1 MLFSD
6 PAFLFCF
13 LPIVLALHSL
23 LPRSGRNL
31 ILLAA
36 SLFFYAWGDS
46 RQMVVILLSIGINY
60 GLGLKMDQLS
70 EERHRRW
77 LMKIAVAFNIGMLIV
92 FKYTNFLFASLV
104 DLLGLPVSADYAP
117 QIELPIGISF
127 YTFQALSYVI
137 DVYRRQVKPQKR
149 LSNLALYIA
158 SFPQLIAGPIV
169 RYSDVQRQ
177 IVERVVNFHQ
187 FRRGIERF
195 IIGLG
200 KKMIIANTA
209 AEKADAVFAMQ
220 GAELTTADA
229 WLGAFAYTIQIYFD
243 FSGYTDMAIGIG
255 LMLGFRFAENFNYPY
270 ISRSITEFW
279 RRWHI
284 SLSTWVRDYLYI
296 PLGGNRR
303 GAFRTYFNLMVVF
316 LLCGLW
322 HGASWTFLVWGLVQ
336 GLVLIL
342 ERVGFG
348 RVLSRTGPLA
358 HLYTM
363 LVVMFAWVIFR
374 SDTLTQAWG
383 FIQVMLGVGGNWDL
397 SPALQAVISRYH
409 LLVLGVS
416 LIAAMPIVPALAS
429 QVRHLSERRPRLR
442 PFCRPTLE
450 LAQFTGIQLQ
460 FAWCVCLVFS
470 STYNP
475 FIYFQF

>member
-13 LPIVLALHSL
+13 LPIVLTLHSL
-23 LPRSGRNL
+23 LPRPCRNL

-60 GLGLKMDQLS
+60 WLGLKMDQLS
-70 EERHRRW
+70 EERHRRL

-104 DLLGLPVSADYAP
+104 DLLGLHGSVEYAP

-137 DVYRRQVKPQKR
+137 DVYRRQVEPQRR
-149 LSNLALYIA
+149 LRNLALYIA

-177 IVERVVNFHQ
+177 IVDRVVNFHQ

-209 AEKADAVFAMQ
+209 AEIADAVFAMQ
-220 GAELTTADA
+220 GSELSTADA
-229 WLGAFAYTIQIYFD
+229 WLGAFAYTVQIYFD

-270 ISRSITEFW
+270 IAKSITEFW

-284 SLSTWVRDYLYI
+284 SLSTWFRDYLYI

-303 GAFRTYFNLMVVF
+303 GPFRTYFNLMVVF
-316 LLCGLW
+316 MLCGLW
-322 HGASWTFLVWGLVQ
+322 HGASWTFLAWGIVQ
-336 GLVLIL
+336 GLFLIL

-348 RVLSRTGPLA
+348 KVLKKMGPLA
-358 HLYTM
+358 HVYTM

-374 SDTLTQAWG
+374 ADTLSQALAFG
-383 FIQVMLGVGGNWDL
+383 QVMWGAGGNWDL
-397 SPALQAVISRYH
+397 SPALQTALTRYH
-409 LLVLGVS
+409 LLVLGFSV
-416 LIAAMPIVPALAS
+416 IAAMPIGPALVS
-429 QVRHLSERRPRLR
+429 QARRLSERRPRLR
-442 PFCRPTLE
+442 PFFRPALE
-450 LAQFTGIQLQ
+450 MIQFTGIQLQ

-475 FIYFQF
+475 FIYFRF